1 MLCYS
6 SISSIICDILLL
18 IIFLLVLVLL
28 LVDIGGGDGVR
39 ASFVL
44 LLIGGLFVLPLVKR
58 TFGEHVTAR
67 KFPHMIKEISLK
79 AALYNMFNRM
89 S

>member
-1 MLCYS
+1 M
-6 SISSIICDILLL
+6 
-18 IIFLLVLVLL
+18 
-28 LVDIGGGDGVR
+28 DIGGGDGVR

-79 AALYNMFNRM
+79 GSTVQHVQSNELANCLLFAYTKTLNESCNIADASIICPR
-89 S
+89 